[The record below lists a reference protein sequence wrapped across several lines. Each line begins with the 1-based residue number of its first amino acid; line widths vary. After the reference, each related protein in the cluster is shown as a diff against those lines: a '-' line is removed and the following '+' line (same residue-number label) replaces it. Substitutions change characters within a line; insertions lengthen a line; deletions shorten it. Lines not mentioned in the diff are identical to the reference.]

1 MPRRDKT
8 GPTGAG
14 PMTGRGF
21 GSCAVGDAEDR
32 GIGFGTGRGL
42 GRGRRSGRGFG
53 RGFDRGFGRGSGRG
67 FSRGYGMYSDT
78 SKSQKELLNDRKSFL
93 QSRLE
98 AIEKQLEDL

>member
-8 GPTGAG
+8 GPMGAG

-21 GSCAVGDAEDR
+21 GSCAGNDAEDR
-32 GIGFGTGRGL
+32 GIGFGMGRGL
-42 GRGRRSGRGFG
+42 GRGRRFG
-53 RGFDRGFGRGSGRG
+53 RHCDRGFGRGAGRG
-67 FSRGYGMYSDT
+67 FGRGYGMYSDT
-78 SKSQKELLNDRKSFL
+78 SKSQKEWLNERKSFL